1 MSATNEESQS
11 ASQSPTTEEA
21 QPSAMAGVAVAG
33 TAPATAPGRRS
44 LRDYFRGDLG
54 FVPVLFTL
62 AIILVVFEILSGGDF
77 LTARNISNLSD
88 QIVTVGTVG
97 IAAMLVLLL
106 GEIDLSLAVVSQC
119 CGAIMA
125 VLLIRQGLPAPLAI
139 IGAVAAGALIGLV
152 NGLFVAVLRIPSFI
166 VTLAGSIA
174 YAGLLLLV
182 LQPQTTLQVRDR
194 GILDINATHYQ
205 DPVMGYLVP
214 ALGVVLYAV
223 ALFYNRTRR
232 VQAGLK
238 VGNIGGV
245 VARIV
250 ILAVAIAGAV
260 AIFQSNQF
268 NGGIPQSFFIWICL
282 IILFWLMLTQTAFGR
297 HIYAVGGNAEASR
310 RAGINVIG
318 LRVIIFCLASGLA
331 AVGGILQVSRGTGAD
346 SQINPTL
353 LLNAIASAVVGGV
366 SLFGGRGSAWA
377 VVLGAIIIG
386 GLENG
391 LNLLGQ
397 GQEIR
402 EIIEGIV
409 LVLAVTVD
417 ALIRRANAVQGR

>member
-11 ASQSPTTEEA
+11 ASKSPAGEEA
-21 QPSAMAGVAVAG
+21 QPTAMAGTGGAV
-33 TAPATAPGRRS
+33 TVPGRRT

-54 FVPVLFTL
+54 FVPVLVTL
-62 AIILVVFEILSGGDF
+62 AIIVVVFQILTNGDF
-77 LTARNISNLSD
+77 LLARNISNLSD

-106 GEIDLSLAVVSQC
+106 GEIDLSLAVVSQA

-125 VLLIRQGLPAPLAI
+125 VLLVRQGLPAPVAI
-139 IGAVAAGALIGLV
+139 LCAVLAGALIGFI
-152 NGLFVAVLRIPSFI
+152 NGLFIAVLRIPSFI

-174 YAGLLLLV
+174 YAGVLLLV
-182 LQPQTTLQVRDR
+182 LQPQTTLQIRDR

-205 DPVMGYLVP
+205 DPVMGYAVP
-214 ALGVVLYAV
+214 LIGVVIYAA

-232 VQAGLK
+232 VRAGLK
-238 VGNIGGV
+238 VGSIGGLV
-245 VARIV
+245 VRIV
-250 ILAVAIAGAV
+250 ILTVVIAGAI
-260 AIFQSNQF
+260 AIFQANEF

-282 IILFWLMLTQTAFGR
+282 IIIFYLVLTQTAFGR
-297 HIYAVGGNAEASR
+297 HVYAVGGNAEASR
-310 RAGINVIG
+310 RAGINVVG
-318 LRVIIFCLASGLA
+318 LRIAIFSLASALA

-353 LLNAIASAVVGGV
+353 LLNAIAAAVVGGV
-366 SLFGGRGSAWA
+366 SLFGGRGSVWA

-402 EIIEGIV
+402 EIVEGLV

-417 ALIRRANAVQGR
+417 AIIRRANAVQGR

>member
-1 MSATNEESQS
+1 M
-11 ASQSPTTEEA
+11 
-21 QPSAMAGVAVAG
+21 
-33 TAPATAPGRRS
+33 
-44 LRDYFRGDLG
+44 
-54 FVPVLFTL
+54 
-62 AIILVVFEILSGGDF
+62 I
-77 LTARNISNLSD
+77 
-88 QIVTVGTVG
+88 
-97 IAAMLVLLL
+97 
-106 GEIDLSLAVVSQC
+106 
-119 CGAIMA
+119 
-125 VLLIRQGLPAPLAI
+125 
-139 IGAVAAGALIGLV
+139 

-182 LQPQTTLQVRDR
+182 LQPQTTLSIRDR
-194 GILDINATHYQ
+194 GILDINATHFQ
-205 DPVMGYLVP
+205 DPLMGYIIPL
-214 ALGVVLYAV
+214 AGVALYAG
-223 ALFYNRTRR
+223 ALFYNRNKR

-238 VGNIGGV
+238 VGNIGGLI
-245 VARIV
+245 ARVV
-250 ILAVAIAGAV
+250 ILLIAVGGGI
-260 AIFQSNQF
+260 AIFQANQF

-282 IILFWLMLTQTAFGR
+282 IIIFWLILTQTAFGR
-297 HIYAVGGNAEASR
+297 HVYAVGGNAEASR
-310 RAGINVIG
+310 RAGINVVG
-318 LRVIIFCLASGLA
+318 LRIIIFTLASGLA

-353 LLNAIASAVVGGV
+353 LLNAIAAAVVGGV
-366 SLFGGRGSAWA
+366 SLFGGRGSVWA

-397 GQEIR
+397 GQEVR

>member
-11 ASQSPTTEEA
+11 ASKLTAGEEA
-21 QPSAMAGVAVAG
+21 QTTAMAGTGAAVAA
-33 TAPATAPGRRS
+33 APRRF
-44 LRDYFRGDLG
+44 RDLFRGDLG
-54 FVPVLFTL
+54 FVPVLITL
-62 AIILVVFEILSGGDF
+62 GIIVIVFQILSQGDF

-106 GEIDLSLAVVSQC
+106 GEIDLSLAAVSQC
-119 CGAIMA
+119 CGAIMG
-125 VLLIRQGLPAPLAI
+125 VLLVRQGWPAILAI
-139 IGAVAAGALIGLV
+139 LGAIAAGALIGLV
-152 NGLFVAVLRIPSFI
+152 NGLFIAILRIPSFI

-174 YAGLLLLV
+174 YSGLLLLV
-182 LQPQTTLQVRDR
+182 LQPQTTLQIRDR

-205 DPVMGYLVP
+205 DVVMGYAVP
-214 ALGVVLYAV
+214 LIGVALYAV
-223 ALFYNRTRR
+223 ALFYNRVRR
-232 VQAGLK
+232 ARAGLK
-238 VGNIGGV
+238 VGNIGGLI
-245 VARIV
+245 ARIV
-250 ILAVAIAGAV
+250 FLLIVVAGAI

-282 IILFWLMLTQTAFGR
+282 IIIFWLILTQTGFGR
-297 HIYAVGGNAEASR
+297 HVYAVGGNAEASR
-310 RAGINVIG
+310 RAGINVVG
-318 LRVIIFCLASGLA
+318 LRIAIFTLASSLA
-331 AVGGILQVSRGTGAD
+331 AVGGILQVSRGTAAD

-353 LLNAIASAVVGGV
+353 LLNAIAAAVVGGV
-366 SLFGGRGSAWA
+366 SLFGGRGSVWA
-377 VVLGAIIIG
+377 VVLGAVIIG

-402 EIIEGIV
+402 EIVEGIV

>member
-1 MSATNEESQS
+1 MSATNEESS
-11 ASQSPTTEEA
+11 ASKSPTGEEA
-21 QPSAMAGVAVAG
+21 QPTAAAGVGA
-33 TAPATAPGRRS
+33 ATGSRS
-44 LRDYFRGDLG
+44 FRDFFRGDLG
-54 FVPVLFTL
+54 FVPVLITL
-62 AIILVVFEILSGGDF
+62 AIIIVVFQVLSNGDF

-106 GEIDLSLAVVSQC
+106 GEIDLSLAAVSQC
-119 CGAIMA
+119 CGAIMG
-125 VLLIRQGLPAPLAI
+125 VLLVRQGLPASVAI
-139 IGAVAAGALIGLV
+139 VGAIAVGAIIGLV
-152 NGLFVAVLRIPSFI
+152 NGFFIAILRIPSFI

-182 LQPQTTLQVRDR
+182 LQPQTTLQIRDR
-194 GILDINATHYQ
+194 GILDINATHFT
-205 DPVMGYLVP
+205 DVVMGYAVP
-214 ALGVVLYAV
+214 LIGVALYAV

-232 VQAGLK
+232 IRAGLK
-238 VGNIGGV
+238 VGSIGGL

-250 ILAVAIAGAV
+250 FLLIVVGGAI
-260 AIFQSNQF
+260 AIFQANQF

-282 IILFWLMLTQTAFGR
+282 IIIFWLILTQTAFGR
-297 HIYAVGGNAEASR
+297 HVYAVGGNAEASR
-310 RAGINVIG
+310 RAGINVVG
-318 LRVIIFCLASGLA
+318 LRIIIFMLASGLA
-331 AVGGILQVSRGTGAD
+331 AVAGVLQVSRGTAAD

-353 LLNAIASAVVGGV
+353 LLNAIAAAVVGGV
-366 SLFGGRGSAWA
+366 SLFGGRGSVWA

-402 EIIEGIV
+402 EIVEGIV
-409 LVLAVTVD
+409 LVAAVTVD

>member
-1 MSATNEESQS
+1 MSATNEESKS
-11 ASQSPTTEEA
+11 ASKSPLAEEA
-21 QPSAMAGVAVAG
+21 QPTAMAGTGAAVAMPPR
-33 TAPATAPGRRS
+33 TF
-44 LRDYFRGDLG
+44 RDFFRGDLG
-54 FVPVLFTL
+54 FVPVLITL
-62 AIILVVFEILSGGDF
+62 AIIVIVFEVLSNGDF

-106 GEIDLSLAVVSQC
+106 GEIDLSLAAVSQC

-125 VLLIRQGLPAPLAI
+125 VLLVRQGLPAPVAI
-139 IGAVAAGALIGLV
+139 LGAIAAGAFIGLI

-174 YAGLLLLV
+174 YAGVLLLV
-182 LQPQTTLQVRDR
+182 LQPQTTLQIRDR
-194 GILDINATHYQ
+194 GILDINATHFQ
-205 DPVMGYLVP
+205 DPVMGYAVP
-214 ALGVVLYAV
+214 LIGVVIYAA
-223 ALFYNRTRR
+223 ALFYNRARR
-232 VQAGLK
+232 VRAGLK
-238 VGNIGGV
+238 VGSIGGLV
-245 VARIV
+245 VRII
-250 ILAVAIAGAV
+250 ILAIVIAGAI

-282 IILFWLMLTQTAFGR
+282 IILFYLILTQTAFGR
-297 HIYAVGGNAEASR
+297 HVYAVGGNAEASR
-310 RAGINVIG
+310 RAGINVVG
-318 LRVIIFCLASGLA
+318 LRIIIFTLASSLA

-353 LLNAIASAVVGGV
+353 LLNAIAAAVVGGV
-366 SLFGGRGSAWA
+366 SLFGGRGSVWA

-417 ALIRRANAVQGR
+417 AIIRRANAVQGR

>member
-11 ASQSPTTEEA
+11 ASKSPTGEEA
-21 QPSAMAGVAVAG
+21 QPTAAAGVGAAAG
-33 TAPATAPGRRS
+33 GRTF
-44 LRDYFRGDLG
+44 RDLFRGDLG
-54 FVPVLFTL
+54 FVPVLVTL
-62 AIILVVFEILSGGDF
+62 AIIIIVFQILSQGDF

-106 GEIDLSLAVVSQC
+106 GEIDLSLAAVSQC

-125 VLLIRQGLPAPLAI
+125 VLLVRQGLPASLAI
-139 IGAVAAGALIGLV
+139 LGAVVVGALIGLV
-152 NGLFVAVLRIPSFI
+152 NGFFVAILRIPSFI

-182 LQPQTTLQVRDR
+182 LQPQTTLQIRDR

-205 DPVMGYLVP
+205 DAIMGYAVP
-214 ALGVVLYAV
+214 LIGVALYAV
-223 ALFYNRTRR
+223 ALFYNRSRR
-232 VQAGLK
+232 LRAGLK
-238 VGNIGGV
+238 VGGIGGLIV
-245 VARIV
+245 RIV
-250 ILAVAIAGAV
+250 VLLIAVAGAI

-282 IILFWLMLTQTAFGR
+282 IIIFWLILTQTAFGR
-297 HIYAVGGNAEASR
+297 HVYAVGGNAEASR
-310 RAGINVIG
+310 RAGINVVG
-318 LRVIIFCLASGLA
+318 LRIAIFTLASSLA
-331 AVGGILQVSRGTGAD
+331 AVGGILQVSRGTAAD

-353 LLNAIASAVVGGV
+353 LLNAIAAAVVGGV
-366 SLFGGRGSAWA
+366 SLFGGRGSVWA

-402 EIIEGIV
+402 EIVEGIV
-409 LVLAVTVD
+409 LVAAVTVD

>member
-11 ASQSPTTEEA
+11 VSKPPTGEEA
-21 QPSAMAGVAVAG
+21 QPTATAGVGAAAG
-33 TAPATAPGRRS
+33 GRTF
-44 LRDYFRGDLG
+44 RDFFRGDLG
-54 FVPVLFTL
+54 FVPVLITL
-62 AIILVVFEILSGGDF
+62 GIIIIVFQILSQGDF

-106 GEIDLSLAVVSQC
+106 GEIDLSLAAVSQC

-125 VLLIRQGLPAPLAI
+125 VLLVRQGLPAPVAI
-139 IGAVAAGALIGLV
+139 LGAVAVGALIGLI
-152 NGLFVAVLRIPSFI
+152 NGFFVAILRIPSFI

-182 LQPQTTLQVRDR
+182 LQPQTTLQIRDR

-205 DPVMGYLVP
+205 DAIMGYAVP
-214 ALGVVLYAV
+214 LIGVALYGV
-223 ALFYNRTRR
+223 ALFYNRARR
-232 VQAGLK
+232 VRAGLK
-238 VGNIGGV
+238 VGNIGGLI
-245 VARIV
+245 ARIV
-250 ILAVAIAGAV
+250 FLLIVVGGAI

-282 IILFWLMLTQTAFGR
+282 IVIFWLILTQTAFGR
-297 HIYAVGGNAEASR
+297 HVYAVGGNAEASR
-310 RAGINVIG
+310 RAGINVVG
-318 LRVIIFCLASGLA
+318 LRIAIFTLASGLT
-331 AVGGILQVSRGTGAD
+331 AVGGILQVSRGTAAD

-353 LLNAIASAVVGGV
+353 LLNAIAAAVVGGV
-366 SLFGGRGSAWA
+366 SLFGGRGSVWA

-402 EIIEGIV
+402 EIVEGIV